1 MKNENNNIYKKV
13 INSAN
18 EIQSRGGVIA
28 RQNKESRLI
37 SAKISTPSQIQ
48 EEQQSSA
55 KSTAQSS
62 IDSEKLIES
71 LKTKYRRERRKNDPD
86 LRKMTL
92 VKAEYLKIKNDSSQ
106 NAR

>member
-1 MKNENNNIYKKV
+1 MNKNISQIENLANNLQASGLIV
-13 INSAN
+13 
-18 EIQSRGGVIA
+18 SRQGIKPA
-28 RQNKESRLI
+28 TNP
-37 SAKISTPSQIQ
+37 KITSTPSQIQ

-71 LKTKYRRERRKNDPD
+71 LKAKYRRERRKNDPD

-106 NAR
+106 NTR